1 MVGIKVTT
9 GVRVGPSGTNAAPAS
24 TLFLAGSAVRGPV
37 NRARLVLGMSQ
48 FESIY
53 GPYSSSYTLWDNVK
67 TFFEEGGT
75 RCYVVRAMGAT
86 RAAATVN
93 VTASGGATVLTLT
106 AANPGTW
113 ANTTLSP
120 LKYGLSAVVAVS
132 GSEVTVTIKY
142 QNETI
147 WAGGPYS
154 NETLADGSTK
164 YAKQAIVEAINS
176 DPALTELIVATVG
189 PSTDLPA
196 AATYD
201 LISGTESAP
210 VTADLVT
217 ALDLFDYD
225 LGAGAVALPGQYGST
240 AWNGLRDHAKN
251 NRRIALCAHAVG
263 TSKAT
268 AITEAKAYWG
278 STAASRTDA
287 SYMAFFWPSVKV
299 PDGFGSTRDQS
310 PEAYVAAA
318 RCRAHLAGG
327 PWRVGAGAASAATY
341 VTGLYEQVSRT
352 AGDDLDNNRIN
363 ALRVIDGAVR
373 VYGARSISADE
384 ANWRFIT
391 YRDTLNYIT
400 AQAEAALEPLVFS
413 PIDGRGNLFGQIE
426 AILTGLVDPIR
437 AAGGLYEGFSAET
450 GAQIDR
456 GYSVEVSSS
465 INSTATLSLGQ
476 VNAVVGA
483 RVSPVADKINIR
495 ITKSALTSPV

>member
-24 TLFLAGSAVRGPV
+24 TLFIAGTAVRGPV

-75 RCYVVRAMGAT
+75 RCYVGRALGTTQTAASVTLPAT
-86 RAAATVN
+86 
-93 VTASGGATVLTLT
+93 SGNALILT

-113 ANTTLSP
+113 ANTTVP
-120 LKYGLSAVVAVS
+120 TKYGLQAVIAVS
-132 GSEVTVTIKY
+132 GSDVTATIRY
-142 QNETI
+142 LNEEI
-147 WAGGPYS
+147 WTGGPYS
-154 NETLADGSTK
+154 NETLTDGTIK
-164 YAKQAIVEAINS
+164 YVKQTLAEAINS
-176 DPALTELIVATVG
+176 DPVLSELVVATVQASLDPLTAG
-189 PSTDLPA
+189 TYNFTLGAESTPSTA
-196 AATYD
+196 N
-201 LISGTESAP
+201 
-210 VTADLVT
+210 LVS

-225 LGAGAVALPGQYGST
+225 LGAGAVALPGQFGAT
-240 AWNGLRDHAKN
+240 AWDGLRDHAKN
-251 NRRIALCAHAVG
+251 NRRIALCAHSIG
-263 TSKAT
+263 TSRAT
-268 AITEAKAYWG
+268 AITEAKNYWG
-278 STAASRTDA
+278 ATAAARNDG

-310 PEAYVAAA
+310 PEAFVAAA
-318 RCRAHLAGG
+318 RCRAHLDGG
-327 PWRVGAGAASAATY
+327 PWRVGAGAVSAATY
-341 VTGLYEQVSRT
+341 VSGLYEPVSRT
-352 AGDDLDNNRIN
+352 AGDNLDDNRIN

-373 VYGARSISADE
+373 VYGARSVSADE
-384 ANWRFIT
+384 TNWRFIT

-437 AAGGLYEGFSAET
+437 AAGGLYEGFSADT

-465 INSTATLSLGQ
+465 INSSATLALGQ
-476 VNAVVGA
+476 VNAVIGA